1 MATCFLIDSAAAGAA
16 AARLARVR
24 GARLIHCSDLD
35 PLPEQIPQGSMIAIG
50 AARMREFPRHRKGHL
65 LSLVGQGATLYVRG
79 VAGGAR
85 TLDLRPFAPIEL
97 AIASERRAVAY
108 RFTAS
113 RMLPAVLA
121 GEATAGVLLDVPG
134 AERRFDPAIEE
145 LLIVRHVD
153 GVERAAIFALRY
165 GDGCVIHDLSPELN
179 PEHESGV
186 EPLVVAQLGRRE
198 TRHQYAGA
206 LAAANRAARI
216 DPARVPPFNLVIDD
230 RPANYDHFSA
240 TPVTTLLRHIENL
253 CPGAHTDFA
262 WTPRHSSPSRAYLG
276 AAKKFSTGFVW
287 HGLFRHVDHRAIEAP
302 ATELA
307 RGRRMVGR
315 IERRFGIRLQPIM
328 VYPFELSAPGQY
340 PLLARAGFLANVE
353 QPQVAAC
360 TDSHWPPSPN
370 DSAPSHT
377 DPTSGL
383 TILYRYPAASLGR
396 DRMLAMAALGLPIIA
411 SAHPDEVGLK
421 RFSRFWD
428 RGGDASHFDEILKF
442 ASAKGLPPQ
451 SLEDIAIEVRNSRLP
466 DAVPTL
472 GLQAAGGR

>member
-1 MATCFLIDSAAAGAA
+1 MATCFLLDSAAADTAS
-16 AARLARVR
+16 ARLARVR
-24 GARLIHCSDLD
+24 GARLIHCDGLD
-35 PLPEQIPQGSMIAIG
+35 ALPEQIPQGSMIAIG
-50 AARMREFPRHRKGHL
+50 AARMRDFSRHRKDHL

-79 VAGGAR
+79 VAGAAR

-165 GDGCVIHDLSPELN
+165 GDGCVIHDLN
-179 PEHESGV
+179 PEHESGI
-186 EPLVVAQLGRRE
+186 EPPVVAQLGRRE

-206 LAAANRAARI
+206 LSAANRAAGI
-216 DPARVPPFNLVIDD
+216 DPARLPPFNLVIDD

-262 WTPRHSSPSRAYLG
+262 WTPRHSSPSRAYLE
-276 AAKKFSTGFVW
+276 AAKKFSAGFVW
-287 HGLFRHVDHRAIEAP
+287 HGLFRHVDHRAIESP

-307 RGRRMVGR
+307 RGRHLVART
-315 IERRFGIRLQPIM
+315 ERRFGIRLQPIM
-328 VYPFELSAPGQY
+328 VYPFERSAPGQY
-340 PLLARAGFLANVE
+340 PLLAEAGFLANVE

-360 TDSHWPPSPN
+360 TDSDWPPSPI

-442 ASAKGLPPQ
+442 ASAKGLRPQ
-451 SLEDIAIEVRNSRLP
+451 SLEYITMEVRNSRLP

-472 GLQAAGGR
+472 GLQAGGGR